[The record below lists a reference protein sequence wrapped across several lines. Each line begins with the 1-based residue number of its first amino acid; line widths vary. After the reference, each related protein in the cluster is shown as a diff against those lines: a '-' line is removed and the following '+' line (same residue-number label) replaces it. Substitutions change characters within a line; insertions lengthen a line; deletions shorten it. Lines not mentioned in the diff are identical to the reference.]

1 MLSINY
7 NPDILSCLA
16 NLSTDEVFTPPQ
28 IANDVLDM
36 LPEDIW
42 KDSTIRFLDPASKS
56 GVFLREIAK
65 RLIVGLKDEIPDQQ
79 ERINHIFQKQ
89 LFGIALT
96 ELTALLSRRSV
107 YCSKS
112 ASGKYSICN
121 TLDTDQGNILYRR
134 VEHVWES
141 GTCKFCRA
149 SEDVYGRGDEL
160 ETHAYEFLHTNEPKE
175 LFGMRFDVIIGNPP
189 YHLSDSGNNVGSSPI
204 YQLFVEQAIK
214 LGPRYLAMIIPSRWF
229 SGGKGLDGFRSAM
242 LNDDR
247 ISHLIDYPIT
257 ADVFP
262 GLKVIGGVC
271 YFLWDSKHKGHC
283 QVTTRMSG
291 ESETV
296 VRPLNQYDT
305 FVRFNKAISILEKV
319 SRRDYGSL
327 SDKVSSQ
334 KPFGLRTYER
344 PTGKGDIVLYANKVK
359 GKIEIADIPKNKD
372 LLNKWKVLL
381 SMAYGEGG
389 ETREYPRLITG
400 KPIIAPPNSAC
411 TETYLVIGAFDTQ
424 TEAESLDSFLRTK
437 LARFLVGLR
446 KNTQHINK
454 DRFKFVPELPL
465 DQTWTNEKLYEHFN
479 ISKEEVEFIDT
490 IIRPMDSPI

>member
-229 SGGKGLDGFRSAM
+229 AGGRGLNNFRENM
-242 LNDDR
+242 LNDNR
-247 ISHLIDYPIT
+247 IQVIVDFMSSKEC
-257 ADVFP
+257 FP
-262 GLKVIGGVC
+262 GVNIAGGVN
-271 YFLWDSKHKGHC
+271 YFLW
-283 QVTTRMSG
+283 
-291 ESETV
+291 
-296 VRPLNQYDT
+296 N
-305 FVRFNKAISILEKV
+305 
-319 SRRDYGSL
+319 RDYL
-327 SDKVSSQ
+327 DIRNMILINRIL
-334 KPFGLRTYER
+334 PFFFM
-344 PTGKGDIVLYANKVK
+344 I
-359 GKIEIADIPKNKD
+359 
-372 LLNKWKVLL
+372 LLICRN
-381 SMAYGEGG
+381 
-389 ETREYPRLITG
+389 
-400 KPIIAPPNSAC
+400 
-411 TETYLVIGAFDTQ
+411 
-424 TEAESLDSFLRTK
+424 
-437 LARFLVGLR
+437 
-446 KNTQHINK
+446 
-454 DRFKFVPELPL
+454 
-465 DQTWTNEKLYEHFN
+465 
-479 ISKEEVEFIDT
+479 
-490 IIRPMDSPI
+490 

>member
-1 MLSINY
+1 
-7 NPDILSCLA
+7 
-16 NLSTDEVFTPPQ
+16 
-28 IANDVLDM
+28 
-36 LPEDIW
+36 
-42 KDSTIRFLDPASKS
+42 
-56 GVFLREIAK
+56 
-65 RLIVGLKDEIPDQQ
+65 
-79 ERINHIFQKQ
+79 
-89 LFGIALT
+89 
-96 ELTALLSRRSV
+96 
-107 YCSKS
+107 
-112 ASGKYSICN
+112 
-121 TLDTDQGNILYRR
+121 
-134 VEHVWES
+134 
-141 GTCKFCRA
+141 
-149 SEDVYGRGDEL
+149 
-160 ETHAYEFLHTNEPKE
+160 
-175 LFGMRFDVIIGNPP
+175 
-189 YHLSDSGNNVGSSPI
+189 LSDSGNNVGSSPI

>member
-28 IANDVLDM
+28 VANDVLDM

-112 ASGKYSICN
+112 ASGKYSICSN
-121 TLDTDQGNILYRR
+121 LDTDQGNIIYRR

-149 SEDVYGRGDEL
+149 SENVYGRGDEL

-175 LFGMRFDVIIGNPP
+175 LFDMRFDVIIGNPP

-214 LGPRYLAMIIPSRWF
+214 LSPRYLAMIIPSRWF

-319 SRRDYGSL
+319 SRRGYGTL

-344 PTGKGDIVLYANKVK
+344 PTGKGDIILYANKVK

-465 DQTWTNEKLYEHFN
+465 DQTWTNEKLYAHFN
-479 ISKEEVEFIDT
+479 ISKEEIEFIDT